1 MHSTSITIAIVI
13 ALALI
18 HFSYVDFRFRYRD
31 GIRWFWLL
39 NPAPPLMWAARGIIV
54 LALLIAL
61 SIPFV
66 GISETYGYILGALVV
81 LHIIC
86 LILLEVLE
94 PR

>member
-1 MHSTSITIAIVI
+1 MHSTSISIAIII

-31 GIRWFWLL
+31 GVKWFWLL
-39 NPAPPLMWAARGIIV
+39 NPAPPLMWAARATIV
-54 LALLIAL
+54 VALLVTL
-61 SIPFV
+61 TIPFV
-66 GISETYGYILGALVV
+66 GISVTYGYVLGALVL
-81 LHIIC
+81 LHILC

>member
-1 MHSTSITIAIVI
+1 MHSILNTLAVVV
-13 ALALI
+13 AMALI

-31 GIRWFWLL
+31 GFYWFWML
-39 NPAPPLMWAARGIIV
+39 NPAPPLMWFARATIV
-54 LALLIAL
+54 VAILLAF

-66 GISETYGYILGALVV
+66 GLSKSFAIVLGGAMALHMVS
-81 LHIIC
+81 